1 MKIRFFRCDLF
12 NLKNLKANKFQKEL
26 NLFMQNEEKTEKFR
40 QLVENK
46 FQIYNSLFM
55 SLPYDKMTNI
65 GMLLPFL
72 YEESKIGY
80 EKGKSPEEIVEEFF
94 AKHTELETEEQ
105 KTELLFKIIQY
116 IERQVVLFDS
126 IEDAAFCEL
135 HPPSEAGTLLQ
146 LHERA
151 LQELQVTATRD
162 KMRDFAVRVVFTAH
176 PTQFYP
182 NSVQRILHDLRSA
195 IMKDSVTEIDML
207 LQQLGKTPFLNREK
221 PTPLDEAM
229 SIIFYLRYVY
239 YDSLGELYRKIKN
252 SFGTDH
258 FTPPHDIFQL
268 GFWPGGDRDGNPFV
282 TAEITY
288 KVAQELHISILK
300 SYYEHLK
307 NLRRRLSFRGIS
319 EVLEVLSHELYDAIF
334 KEDNITANHI
344 LSRISEAEKIL
355 TEQHNGLFKNLLE
368 DFKDRVRIFGTHFAT
383 LDIRQDSRVHQSVI
397 DEIIAEKSGLDL
409 QNITTEEKLRWLLET
424 ETVLNP
430 DDFTGITKDTLQNI
444 YNIRSIQEKNGERG
458 LNRYIIS
465 NSDEVKDVLNVFGM
479 FRLCGYSE
487 EEINID
493 IVPLFETME
502 GLDAGEKVM
511 KELYELPVYR
521 KHLERRGNSQT
532 IMLGFSDGTKDG
544 GYLKANWEIYETKEQ
559 LTKISDENNIKVI
572 FFDGRGGP
580 PARGGGKTHDF
591 YASQG
596 KTIANN
602 KIEITIQGQTITSV
616 FGNKDQAKY
625 NFEQLLTAGIENDV
639 FKNSKKDLTEKER
652 NLIQELAEI
661 SFRKYSEL
669 KAHPIFVPYLQ
680 EMSTLEYYGR
690 TNIGSRPSK
699 RGGTNEL
706 KFEDLR
712 AIPFVGSW
720 SQLKQNIPGFFGFG
734 FALSELK
741 SQGRFDEVH
750 ALYKGSD
757 FFKTLVLNSM
767 MSMNKS
773 YFPLTYYMKNNQ
785 KFGSF
790 WNVLFEEYELSKS
803 MMLELTGFKMLME
816 EEPISRKSVKIREK
830 IVLPL
835 LSIQQYALMKIQ
847 KDEGNREAYEKLV
860 MRSLFGNINAS
871 RNSA

>member
-1 MKIRFFRCDLF
+1 
-12 NLKNLKANKFQKEL
+12 
-26 NLFMQNEEKTEKFR
+26 MQNEAKTERFR
-40 QLVENK
+40 QIVENK

-72 YEESKIGY
+72 YEESRIGY
-80 EKGKSPEEIVEEFF
+80 EKGLSPEEIVEEFF
-94 AKHTELETEEQ
+94 GKHTDLVSEEQ

-126 IEDAAFCEL
+126 IEDAAFPQL
-135 HPPSEAGTLLQ
+135 HSVNEAGTLSHLHDRAVQEHQLEETRKKLQ
-146 LHERA
+146 
-151 LQELQVTATRD
+151 
-162 KMRDFAVRVVFTAH
+162 DFAIKVVFTAH

-239 YDSLGELYRKIKN
+239 YDSIGELYSSIKN
-252 SFGTDH
+252 TFGNQH
-258 FTPPHDIFQL
+258 FVPPQDIFQL

-282 TAEITY
+282 TAEITQ
-288 KVAQELHISILK
+288 KVAQELYSSILK
-300 SYYEHLK
+300 SYYAHLK
-307 NLRRRLSFRGIS
+307 NLRRRLSFRGVS
-319 EVLEVLSHELYDAIF
+319 EVLETLSHELYEAIF
-334 KEDNITANHI
+334 RDQNISAVQI
-344 LSRISEAEKIL
+344 LKRLKEAEKIL
-355 TEQHNGLFKNLLE
+355 MDQHNGLFKNLLE
-368 DFKDRVRIFGTHFAT
+368 DFQDRVKIFGTHFAT
-383 LDIRQDSRVHQSVI
+383 LDIRQDSRIHQQVI
-397 DEIIAEKSGLDL
+397 DKIIVKKAGFTSE
-409 QNITTEEKLRWLLET
+409 NISTKEKLKWLLET
-424 ETVLNP
+424 DVVLDPN
-430 DDFTGITKDTLQNI
+430 DFEGITKDTLENI
-444 YNIRSIQEKNGERG
+444 FNIKKIQQKNGERG
-458 LNRYIIS
+458 LSRYIIS

-479 FRLCGYSE
+479 FRLCGYRE

-511 KELYELPVYR
+511 KELYELPIYR
-521 KHLERRGNSQT
+521 KHLEKRGNSQT

-559 LTKISDENNIKVI
+559 LTKISNENNIKVI

-602 KIEITIQGQTITSV
+602 KIELTIQGQTITSV

-652 NLIQELAEI
+652 KLIQELAEI
-661 SFRKYSEL
+661 SFKKYSDL
-669 KAHPIFVPYLQ
+669 KAHPMFVPYLQ

-720 SQLKQNIPGFFGFG
+720 SQLKQNVPGFFGFG
-734 FALSELK
+734 FALNELK
-741 SQGRFDEVH
+741 NQGRFDEVH

-773 YFPLTYYMKNNQ
+773 YFPLTYYMKNNA
-785 KFGSF
+785 KFGGF
-790 WNVLFEEYELSKS
+790 WNILFEEYQLSKS

-816 EEPISRKSVKIREK
+816 EDPLSRKSVKIREK

-847 KDEGNREAYEKLV
+847 KKEGNLEAYEKLV